1 MHILPCLALG
11 FAALLAA
18 TAAPAQPLPPA
29 PPFSGP
35 SLDGRNFDLQ
45 ARRGRVVMVVLWR
58 SDCAVC
64 LSKMTELRAN
74 AQGWKAQP
82 FDLLLVNLDA
92 SAADAQVYDRARRQ
106 IDAGE
111 GERGI
116 LGFWHGDTRLPA
128 AWRSG
133 EKLPRTYLIDREGR
147 IAYSHEGRIPAEV
160 WNQVAD
166 LLP

>member
-1 MHILPCLALG
+1 MNIAWRHTLPVL
-11 FAALLAA
+11 ALLACA
-18 TAAPAQPLPPA
+18 FTHAQPLPPA
-29 PPFSGP
+29 PPFSGQ
-35 SLDGRNFDLQ
+35 SLDGRSYDLQ

-64 LSKMTELRAN
+64 LSKLSELRLN
-74 AQGWKAQP
+74 AQGWKAQT
-82 FDLLLVNLDA
+82 FDLLLVNLDGGP
-92 SAADAQVYDRARRQ
+92 ADAGTYDRARRQ
-106 IDAGE
+106 IDSGD

-116 LGFWHGDTRLPA
+116 VGFWHGDTRLPA

-133 EKLPRTYLIDREGR
+133 ERLPRTFIVDREGR
-147 IAYSHEGRIPAEV
+147 IAYSHEGRIPPEV